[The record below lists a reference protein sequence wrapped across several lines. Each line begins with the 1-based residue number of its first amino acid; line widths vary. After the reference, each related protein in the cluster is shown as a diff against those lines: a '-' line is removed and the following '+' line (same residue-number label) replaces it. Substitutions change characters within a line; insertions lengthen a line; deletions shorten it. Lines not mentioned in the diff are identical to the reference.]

1 MTKEGFC
8 KATRLGLFFSVVCNR
23 CLVKFR
29 ADFGCFD
36 NVIHTVS
43 PLFSAFFRAQLQLFS
58 IDHVFRP
65 TCCLREM
72 CRYMREVFTFIRR
85 HDQQSGWSTQAK
97 KTHRFY
103 FYFSCYVLHSDRL
116 VKSSVVPLKLSRAE
130 GKIVIFMWPTRC
142 AVWCDVRSYRW
153 DRRFRRNPSFL
164 QAVRRAWYSIARVL
178 LTGCVLTKDIYMGH
192 CWFQECA

>member
-72 CRYMREVFTFIRR
+72 CRYMREVFTFIIRR
-85 HDQQSGWSTQAK
+85 CTTSRVGGAPKLK
-97 KTHRFY
+97 KHTGF
-103 FYFSCYVLHSDRL
+103 FLFFMYVLHSDRL
-116 VKSSVVPLKLSRAE
+116 VKSSVVPLKLSLKE
-130 GKIVIFMWPTRC
+130 K
-142 AVWCDVRSYRW
+142 
-153 DRRFRRNPSFL
+153 
-164 QAVRRAWYSIARVL
+164 
-178 LTGCVLTKDIYMGH
+178 
-192 CWFQECA
+192 